1 MQDSCR
7 LKHGKRQAS
16 YHGYV
21 LQDSCNVL
29 LQQYLVELMDSGQ
42 HSLMPVYACHLRAD
56 ERREVSMILL
66 PCRPDEVGLG
76 FKSRVCRRC
85 ALCLGHHCCIF
96 LVFEYDETAGLQ
108 TVMSGLYPFS

>member
-1 MQDSCR
+1 M
-7 LKHGKRQAS
+7 A
-16 YHGYV
+16 GYV

-76 FKSRVCRRC
+76 FKSRVLPS
-85 ALCLGHHCCIF
+85 LC
-96 LVFEYDETAGLQ
+96 
-108 TVMSGLYPFS
+108 TVSWTSLLHISSL